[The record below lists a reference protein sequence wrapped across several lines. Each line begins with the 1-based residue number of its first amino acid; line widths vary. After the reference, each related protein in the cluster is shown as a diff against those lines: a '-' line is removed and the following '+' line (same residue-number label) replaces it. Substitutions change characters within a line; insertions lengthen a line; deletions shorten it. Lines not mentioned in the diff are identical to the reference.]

1 MESIRAK
8 EEMLSRSRGHYV
20 DPYRYV
26 PSRASVMTEQ
36 ERDQVDQVMASFIIK
51 CGSQIE
57 IIRCALAGEARIE
70 RGCRDTVYIV
80 FPTQIISHHPE
91 ASSPEAGGGNAA
103 TVGGSGSRLAHYGGL
118 VSYLAEV
125 RG

>member
-1 MESIRAK
+1 M
-8 EEMLSRSRGHYV
+8 

-57 IIRCALAGEARIE
+57 IIRCALAGEGGIE
-70 RGCRDTVYIV
+70 RGCRKTYVSFYQI
-80 FPTQIISHHPE
+80 QIISYHPE

-103 TVGGSGSRLAHYGGL
+103 TVGGDGSRLAHYGGV